1 MRRQFYK
8 TLEDIVSKNP
18 NVIVL
23 LGDIGVFGCR
33 NIFKNFPNQII
44 NVGVCEQTMISMAA
58 GLAKTG
64 FIPIVHTIA
73 PFIIERAL
81 EQIKLDVGYQNL
93 PVKLVSIGASYDYA
107 SLGTTHHCP
116 GDVAIIKTISNVD
129 IIVPG
134 NAREFETLFLQT
146 YSNNRPTYYRLS
158 DFNHSHSTN
167 SVYATAEVIK
177 KGKKATIIA
186 VGNLLSNVV
195 EATKDMDVTV
205 LYYTTL
211 TPFDNNLLKLNY
223 NGGKFIIVEPFFE
236 GTLTHDV
243 VDTFPTEPVIVK
255 SMGVARLPDHHYGK
269 KEEHDKLNGLTASQL
284 EARIKQIV
292 C

>member
-1 MRRQFYK
+1 MRKQFYK
-8 TLEDIVSKNP
+8 TLENVVSKDP

-58 GLAKTG
+58 GLSKDG

-73 PFIIERAL
+73 PFIIERGL
-81 EQIKLDVGYQNL
+81 EQIKLDIGYQNL

-116 GDVAIIKTISNVD
+116 GDVAIIKTIPNID

-134 NAREFETLFLQT
+134 NATEFEKLFLDT
-146 YSNNRPTYYRLS
+146 YSNNKPTYYRLS
-158 DFNHSHSTN
+158 DYNHSHSTN
-167 SVYATAEVIK
+167 TFYNSAELIK
-177 KGKKATIIA
+177 SGNKATIIV
-186 VGNLLSNVV
+186 VGNLLTNVV
-195 EATKDMDVTV
+195 EATKDLDVTI

-211 TPFDNNLLKLNY
+211 NPFDQNILKLNY
-223 NGGKFIIVEPFFE
+223 NSNKFIIVEPFFE

-243 VDTFPTEPVIVK
+243 VNTFPAVPILIK
-255 SMGVARLPDHHYGK
+255 SLGVSRRPDHHYGK
-269 KEEHDKLNGLTASQL
+269 KEEHDKLNGLTINQL
-284 EARIKQIV
+284 KNKIKEII

>member
-1 MRRQFYK
+1 MRKQFYK
-8 TLEDIVSKNP
+8 TLENIVSKTP

-58 GLAKTG
+58 GLAKSG

-73 PFIIERAL
+73 PFIIERGL
-81 EQIKLDVGYQNL
+81 EQIKLDIGYQNL

-116 GDVAIIKTISNVD
+116 GDIAIMKTIPNID

-134 NAREFETLFLQT
+134 NAKEFENLFIQT
-146 YSNNRPTYYRLS
+146 YSTNKPTYYRLS
-158 DFNHSHSTN
+158 DYNHSHFTN
-167 SVYATAEVIK
+167 VFYNTAEVIK
-177 KGKKATIIA
+177 SGKKATII
-186 VGNLLSNVV
+186 VIGNLLTNVV
-195 EATKDMDVTV
+195 EATKNLDVTV
-205 LYYTTL
+205 LYYTTV
-211 TPFDNNLLKLNY
+211 TPFDTDILKFNY
-223 NGGKFIIVEPFFE
+223 NSHKFIIIEPFFE
-236 GTLTHDV
+236 GTLTYDV
-243 VDTFPTEPVIVK
+243 VNAFPSEPIIVR
-255 SMGVARLPDHHYGK
+255 SIGVARLPDHHYGK
-269 KEEHDKLNGLTASQL
+269 KEDHDRLNGLTITQL
-284 EARIKQIV
+284 ENKIKQII

>member
-1 MRRQFYK
+1 MRKQFYK

-33 NIFKNFPNQII
+33 NIFKNFPDQII

-73 PFIIERAL
+73 PFIIERGL

-116 GDVAIIKTISNVD
+116 GDVAIIKTIPNID

-134 NAREFETLFLQT
+134 NAKEFETLFLQT

-158 DFNHSHSTN
+158 DFNHSYSTN
-167 SVYATAEVIK
+167 VFYDTAEVIK
-177 KGKKATIIA
+177 KGKKATVIA

-211 TPFDNNLLKLNY
+211 TPFDDNLLKLNY
-223 NGGKFIIVEPFFE
+223 NNGKFIIIEPFFE

-243 VDTFPTEPVIVK
+243 VDAFPTEPVIVK

-269 KEEHDKLNGLTASQL
+269 KEEHDKLNGLTVSQL